1 MNGELSDVLEGEEE
15 LLVTTVYPEAGSS
28 RRRVSGVD
36 AVSCPSRPGAGA
48 GLDEPGRAA
57 CELSFRRESQ
67 SDGLTSAGAV
77 YLPDFGTSKAA
88 RGVPR
93 GKAVAMSY
101 PPGPYEGSPEWQG
114 QQPPWQGQPQPPW
127 QGQQPA
133 GWQGQPQA
141 PQPGWPGQSEPDSHL
156 VWAILCTVL
165 CCLPLGIVSI
175 VSSTK
180 VSGLWAQGRYAE
192 AQSAADSAKKWAIIG
207 AVVGAVSYVIG
218 VVLWFAFVA
227 AVVSTIPSI
236 TPTTYSY

>member
-1 MNGELSDVLEGEEE
+1 
-15 LLVTTVYPEAGSS
+15 
-28 RRRVSGVD
+28 
-36 AVSCPSRPGAGA
+36 
-48 GLDEPGRAA
+48 
-57 CELSFRRESQ
+57 
-67 SDGLTSAGAV
+67 
-77 YLPDFGTSKAA
+77 
-88 RGVPR
+88 
-93 GKAVAMSY
+93 MSY
-101 PPGPYEGSPEWQG
+101 PQGPYEGSPEWQG
-114 QQPPWQGQPQPPW
+114 QQPPWQGQQPP
-127 QGQQPA
+127 
-133 GWQGQPQA
+133 GWQGQPPAGWQT

-175 VSSTK
+175 VYSTK

-236 TPTTYSY
+236 TTTTYSY